1 MLIPLPI
8 EAKNITAGLDWA
20 GNSGKLIANLLF
32 KEECFGEAYTV
43 SSAPNLTWGDV
54 ADIYTEVMGGKF
66 KWVSLEEYLEA
77 TDNFNYYALVYDR
90 LFDRNIDNSKI
101 LKATKLSADDFLSVK
116 EGLLIE
122 LNKLKR
128 E

>member
-1 MLIPLPI
+1 M
-8 EAKNITAGLDWA
+8 
-20 GNSGKLIANLLF
+20 
-32 KEECFGEAYTV
+32 
-43 SSAPNLTWGDV
+43 

-90 LFDRNIDNSKI
+90 LFDRSIDNSKI
-101 LKATKLSADDFLSVK
+101 LKATKLSAADFLSVK